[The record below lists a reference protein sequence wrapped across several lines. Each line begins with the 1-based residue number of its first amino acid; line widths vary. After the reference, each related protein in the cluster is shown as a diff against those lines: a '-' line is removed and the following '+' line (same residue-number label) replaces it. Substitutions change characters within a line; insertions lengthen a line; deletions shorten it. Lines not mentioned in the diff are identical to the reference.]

1 MRDRLYDEPSMVSAE
16 KGEVQIDGPD
26 GIAIA
31 MTPEAAA
38 ETSERLL
45 AGAAQAKRQLSEYRR
60 PRRGA
65 QGTGI
70 RLRALPDC

>member
-1 MRDRLYDEPSMVSAE
+1 MRDRLYDEPSKIIAE
-16 KGEVQIDGPD
+16 EGEVQLDGPD

-45 AGAAQAKRQLSEYRR
+45 AGAAQAQGQLSERR
-60 PRRGA
+60 RRA
-65 QGTGI
+65 EERKEQGF
-70 RLRALPDC
+70 D